1 MKRSSQF
8 ICPKGT
14 DLAAAA
20 GAGGAGEKCPTKF
33 WLLLSSAAAEPAFA
47 MITVETLPIADKHS
61 LRDLFYSLL
70 LASIQQ
76 QMLMGKL
83 EALRELA
90 VQGWRLS
97 RWSERLGPKQTAR
110 DSTGW

>member
-1 MKRSSQF
+1 M
-8 ICPKGT
+8 
-14 DLAAAA
+14 AAVA
-20 GAGGAGEKCPTKF
+20 GEGGAREKCPTKF

-47 MITVETLPIADKHS
+47 MITVETLPIVDKHS

-76 QMLMGKL
+76 MLMGKL
-83 EALRELA
+83 EALRELT

-110 DSTGW
+110 NSTGW